1 MNEIVLVMLK
11 GFWSVSALF
20 LTLGSIALVAMHMM

>member
-1 MNEIVLVMLK
+1 MNEIAIVMLK

-20 LTLGSIALVAMHMM
+20 LTLGSIVLVFSNLQ